1 MRKAKQISAAN
12 PEIQDEN
19 TRKYKEKFQEVSE
32 SLQQQVKTLETE
44 NERLKNR
51 VQSLQ
56 KESKEALNEYQKSLR
71 KQEALEEELEDYK
84 AKSQNEEKS
93 RKLVQE
99 LKSTRKA
106 KSPEREQ
113 PPPDFRALID
123 RTDEKD
129 ALYLIDSLI
138 DSITMNITQFKQQ

>member
-1 MRKAKQISAAN
+1 M
-12 PEIQDEN
+12 
-19 TRKYKEKFQEVSE
+19 
-32 SLQQQVKTLETE
+32 KTLETE

-56 KESKEALNEYQKSLR
+56 KDSKEALSQYQRSLR
-71 KQEALEEELEDYK
+71 KQEALEEELEEYK
-84 AKSQNEEKS
+84 GKSQNEEKN

-99 LKSTRKA
+99 LKSNKRA

-129 ALYLIDSLI
+129 ALYLIDCLI
-138 DSITMNITQFKQQ
+138 DSITINITQFKQQ